1 MSSASVIFI
10 VFVYTNSVVRGD
22 DWPQWMGPR
31 RDNVWRERGI
41 ITTFVN
47 HAPKLLW
54 RTPIG
59 GGYAGAAV
67 ADGRIF
73 VCDYFPTATSD
84 DVNSQGKAS
93 SGRER
98 VVCLEE
104 ETGKIL
110 WEYD

>member
-1 MSSASVIFI
+1 MASAAAIFI

-73 VCDYFPTATSD
+73 VCDYFPTAASD
-84 DVNSQGKAS
+84 DVQ
-93 SGRER
+93 
-98 VVCLEE
+98 
-104 ETGKIL
+104 
-110 WEYD
+110 